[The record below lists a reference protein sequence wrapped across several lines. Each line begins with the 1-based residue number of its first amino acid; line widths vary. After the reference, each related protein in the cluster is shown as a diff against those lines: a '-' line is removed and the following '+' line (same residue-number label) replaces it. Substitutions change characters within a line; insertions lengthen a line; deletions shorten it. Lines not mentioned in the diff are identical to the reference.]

1 MRGHSKAIFKSSL
14 LNMLITVI
22 ALFYTLIM
30 CWLLFHR
37 GRYFGEGYN
46 YNLVPLYT
54 IKKYIIHYDH
64 FNPDIW
70 FKNLFGNIVL
80 FIPIGIFLPL
90 LNKKYL
96 KVFRLTMV
104 TIMLITA
111 VELTQMLTRVGSF
124 DIDDI
129 ILNTFGALLGL
140 LMTRLVVRRTL

>member
-1 MRGHSKAIFKSSL
+1 M
-14 LNMLITVI
+14 
-22 ALFYTLIM
+22 
-30 CWLLFHR
+30 
-37 GRYFGEGYN
+37 
-46 YNLVPLYT
+46 
-54 IKKYIIHYDH
+54 
-64 FNPDIW
+64 
-70 FKNLFGNIVL
+70 